1 MAVAAETVLEAQV
14 AEHRRGFRG
23 RWYRTPSFVA
33 GVSILG
39 LIVLAAALAPLIT
52 THNPTDQDL
61 LHTLS
66 GPSSSHWLGT
76 DDLGRDVWSRL
87 VYGARTDL
95 RVAFLA
101 VLFPFTIG
109 TLIGLVAGYFG
120 GWIDTVTNWL
130 VNIVVAFPFYV
141 LIIALVFALGP
152 GTRSIYIAITIVGWV
167 SYARI
172 VRGEVIVAKRR
183 EYVLAARAA
192 GLSTPRILLRH
203 LLPNTVTQGI
213 VFAMSDICLD
223 ILAIVTLGYLGLG
236 IQPPTPDWGRM
247 IADGQT
253 YLTTHWELSTI
264 PGIAIVF
271 AALGLSL
278 LADGLADLLRPE

>member
-1 MAVAAETVLEAQV
+1 MAVAAEAIAEAQLI
-14 AEHRRGFRG
+14 EHRRGFRR

-39 LIVLAAALAPLIT
+39 LIVLAAAFAPLIT
-52 THNPTDQDL
+52 RYDPSQQDL

-66 GPSSSHWLGT
+66 GPSTSHWLGT

-101 VLFPFTIG
+101 VLFPFVIG
-109 TLIGLVAGYFG
+109 TVIGLVAGYFG

-141 LIIALVFALGP
+141 LVIALVFALGP

-192 GLSTPRILLRH
+192 GLSTPRILFRH
-203 LLPNTVTQGI
+203 LLPNTITQAI
-213 VFAMSDICLD
+213 VFAMSDIVLD

-236 IQPPTPDWGRM
+236 VQPPTPDWGRM

-264 PGIAIVF
+264 PGIAIVI